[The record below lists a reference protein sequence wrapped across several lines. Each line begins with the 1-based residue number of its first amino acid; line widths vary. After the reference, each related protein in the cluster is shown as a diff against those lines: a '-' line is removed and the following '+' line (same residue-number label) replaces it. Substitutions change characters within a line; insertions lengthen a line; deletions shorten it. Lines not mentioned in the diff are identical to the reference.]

1 MKWYFLAIIIILL
14 IDIQSTV
21 KKLTNQIDNRNKR
34 TFPKENQ
41 KSLILENYLGKKVCL
56 EIDNDDINNSYLFSS
71 TLDTVGEIVEYDNEW
86 ILFKYYSKPKKKVI
100 SQYFR
105 RKDITGINEI
115 AIQTPSKNS

>member
-34 TFPKENQ
+34 TSPKENQ